1 MSELLEQLR
10 KAVGESNVLAGE
22 SVHADYTHDE
32 ALTSVPVVPLAVVL
46 PGSTDEVSEI
56 LRVASE
62 HRVPVVARG
71 SGTGLSGAAVPV
83 AGGILLAFDRM
94 KRILEIDTEN
104 QVAVVEPGVTL
115 EQLNGELAPLGL
127 VYPVS
132 PGEQSGSLGGNVAT
146 NAGGMRAVRY
156 GVTRHHVLG
165 LEVVLADGTVLR
177 TGGKFVKV
185 SSGYD
190 LTQLLIGSEG
200 TLAIT
205 TEVTVK
211 LQPRFTATSTVLAPF
226 ATLSE
231 VAHAVPHIV
240 QSGINPSILEYVD
253 ILVMGGI
260 TQAAGLDLGVPEDI
274 KARTLAYLVVVLEGM
289 HADRVEEDVERLAT
303 LLEELGSLDV
313 YVLPPTS
320 GAQLIA
326 ARERAFFVGKAAGCD
341 DLIDAVIPRA
351 TIPDY
356 LAQVAVLAQEHGAFV
371 TGCGHIGDGNVHIT
385 VFQPDEERRHDLMQA
400 SFELALRVGG
410 AISGEHGIGTAKLSY
425 FLELEDPVS
434 LELMRSIKRAFDPDG
449 ILNPDRLLGVAMT
462 GRAHVNGARA
472 LLSTLVDADVDVCF
486 ANPGTSEMHFVAAL
500 DDVPAMRGIL
510 CLFEGV
516 VTGAADGYGRVAGR
530 PAATL
535 LHLGPGLG
543 NGLANL
549 HNARRART
557 PIVNIVGDH
566 ATYHARYDAPL
577 QSDIASIAGSVSG
590 WYRSTA
596 RADDVAADGADAVA
610 AALGPPGCVAT
621 LVLPADASW
630 SESSTGPCPPR
641 PRGRSTVVPAD
652 TVAEVAKA
660 LRGGER
666 CALLLGGSAL
676 RADGLQAASRV
687 AVTTGALLLGETFP
701 ANLERGAG
709 IPAVDRL
716 AYLAEMAQAQLDG
729 VRHLVL
735 VDAKSPVSFF
745 AYPDKASD
753 LVPPGCTVHTLV
765 RPGEDAAGALEGL
778 AELRG
783 RAGRRQRSRAG
794 GPPGPSRRRH
804 HRGDV
809 GCRSGRHAARGRHR
823 RRRGEHLGPL
833 RPGRD
838 RGGAA
843 PRLADA
849 HGRGHRHR
857 AADGHRRG
865 GGGPGAA
872 GPLPAGRRQ
881 RHVHAPGAVD
891 PGARR
896 PERDDAGAVQQEL
909 RHFEHGAPPGWRR
922 RRRGA
927 RSPLARPHRSRPR
940 LLRPGPGHGRPGP
953 AGRERR
959 RPGDRARNGFRRGG
973 PDAH

>member
-1 MSELLEQLR
+1 M
-10 KAVGESNVLAGE
+10 
-22 SVHADYTHDE
+22 
-32 ALTSVPVVPLAVVL
+32 
-46 PGSTDEVSEI
+46 
-56 LRVASE
+56 
-62 HRVPVVARG
+62 
-71 SGTGLSGAAVPV
+71 
-83 AGGILLAFDRM
+83 
-94 KRILEIDTEN
+94 
-104 QVAVVEPGVTL
+104 
-115 EQLNGELAPLGL
+115 
-127 VYPVS
+127 
-132 PGEQSGSLGGNVAT
+132 
-146 NAGGMRAVRY
+146 
-156 GVTRHHVLG
+156 
-165 LEVVLADGTVLR
+165 
-177 TGGKFVKV
+177 
-185 SSGYD
+185 
-190 LTQLLIGSEG
+190 
-200 TLAIT
+200 
-205 TEVTVK
+205 
-211 LQPRFTATSTVLAPF
+211 
-226 ATLSE
+226 
-231 VAHAVPHIV
+231 PHIV
-240 QSGINPSILEYVD
+240 QSGIDPSILEYID

-289 HADRVEEDVERLAT
+289 HADRVEEDVERLAA

-341 DLIDAVIPRA
+341 DLIDAVLPRA
-351 TIPDY
+351 SIPDY
-356 LAQVAVLAQEHGAFV
+356 LAQVAVLAQEHGAFIS
-371 TGCGHIGDGNVHIT
+371 GCGHIGDGNVHIT
-385 VFQPDEERRHDLMQA
+385 VFQPDEERRHALMEA
-400 SFELALRVGG
+400 SFELALRRRRC
-410 AISGEHGIGTAKLSY
+410 HL
-425 FLELEDPVS
+425 
-434 LELMRSIKRAFDPDG
+434 
-449 ILNPDRLLGVAMT
+449 
-462 GRAHVNGARA
+462 GRARHRHGEAALLPRAAGPGVPGADAVHQAGLRSRWHPRPGPAARRGDDRCARVNGARA
-472 LLSTLVDADVDVCF
+472 LLSTLVDAGVDVCF

-577 QSDIASIAGSVSG
+577 QSDIASIAGAVSG

-596 RADDVAADGADAVA
+596 RADDVAADAADAVA

-652 TVAEVAKA
+652 TIDEVAKA

-666 CALLLGGSAL
+666 GALLLGGSAL

-753 LVPPGCTVHTLV
+753 LVPPGCTVHTLA
-765 RPGEDAAGALEGL
+765 RPGEDAAGALEAL
-778 AELRG
+778 AEVLGAPGDGGDRPRR
-783 RAGRRQRSRAG
+783 RAGRT
-794 GPPGPSRRRH
+794 GPPAPSPRRRW
-804 HRGDV
+804 
-809 GCRSGRHAARGRHR
+809 
-823 RRRGEHLGPL
+823 
-833 RPGRD
+833 RPPW
-838 RGGAA
+838 A
-843 PRLADA
+843 PRCPRAPSSST
-849 HGRGHRHR
+849 RGTPR
-857 AADGHRRG
+857 A
-865 GGGPGAA
+865 
-872 GPLPAGRRQ
+872 
-881 RHVHAPGAVD
+881 
-891 PGARR
+891 
-896 PERDDAGAVQQEL
+896 
-909 RHFEHGAPPGWRR
+909 
-922 RRRGA
+922 
-927 RSPLARPHRSRPR
+927 SSSRPR
-940 LLRPGPGHGRPGP
+940 R
-953 AGRERR
+953 
-959 RPGDRARNGFRRGG
+959 RARRATTG
-973 PDAH
+973 